1 MIIKDFD
8 KTLEMGRRVYNSKMI
23 SKEENGKV
31 TYSDES
37 AIKALCSKIFTKDG
51 EVTNMEDLRSFN
63 KIIVEIANEEAKA
76 KFEQVVNLVSDF
88 KSVGRYDAVQYNKVP
103 SRTKTTMALSAS
115 GTSVD
120 FTRIPSTTT
129 KIPAVPRLYQF
140 GVKYQISEMVNDPV
154 NAFRNA
160 IDFVVEEKVKF
171 IFKQIMK
178 LARVNKGISKI
189 PAEQHKSIANL
200 TLKDYRKIESKLIR
214 AGKNIR
220 PVMIADINFINE
232 LALKQGEEG
241 LGTTKFSILTD
252 ELRTSLL
259 RDVIIEEVSKSVAI
273 ATDNPF
279 IDDENSKVEMEP
291 QEALIL
297 AGGEGK
303 PFKITEYGGLRTAQD
318 MPSIE
323 KEEVLMK
330 IDYSIDVTL
339 FNGKNIAYIKD
350 TAITV

>member
-31 TYSDES
+31 AYSDES

-51 EVTNMEDLRSFN
+51 EVTSMEDLRSFN
-63 KIIVEIANEEAKA
+63 KIIVEVANEEAKA
-76 KFEQVVNLVSDF
+76 KFEQVVNLISDF
-88 KSVGRYDAVQYNKVP
+88 KSVGRYDTVQYNKVP
-103 SRTKTTMALSAS
+103 NRTKTTMALSAS

-120 FTRIPSTTT
+120 FVRIPSTTS
-129 KIPAVPRLYQF
+129 KIPAVPHLYQF
-140 GVKYQISEMVNDPV
+140 GVKYQISEMVSDPV
-154 NAFRNA
+154 NAFKKA
-160 IDFVVEEKVKF
+160 VDYVVEEKVKF
-171 IFKQIMK
+171 IFKQVMK
-178 LARVNKGISKI
+178 LARANKGISKI
-189 PAEQHKSIANL
+189 PTEQHISMANV
-200 TLKDYRKIESKLIR
+200 TLQDYRRVESKLIR

-220 PVMIADINFINE
+220 PVMIADINFITE
-232 LALKQGEEG
+232 LALKQGDEG
-241 LGTTKFSILTD
+241 LGTTKFSVLTD
-252 ELRTSLL
+252 ELKTSLL
-259 RDVIIEEVSKSVAI
+259 RDIVIEEISKSVAI

-279 IDDENSKVEMEP
+279 IDDENSKVEMDP
-291 QEALIL
+291 QEALVL
-297 AGGEGK
+297 AGGEGR

-330 IDYSIDVTL
+330 IDYTIDVTL